1 MYMKKEKVSIYS
13 PPLVK
18 VVDIKPGSII
28 CNSPGGYG
36 VEFGR
41 SGGAGSDIDED
52 DIIDGG
58 SF

>member
-1 MYMKKEKVSIYS
+1 MNKENKTTYS
-13 PPLVK
+13 PPFAK
-18 VVDIKPGSII
+18 VIEIKPRSII
-28 CNSPGGYG
+28 CASGYG

-52 DIIDGG
+52 DVIDGG